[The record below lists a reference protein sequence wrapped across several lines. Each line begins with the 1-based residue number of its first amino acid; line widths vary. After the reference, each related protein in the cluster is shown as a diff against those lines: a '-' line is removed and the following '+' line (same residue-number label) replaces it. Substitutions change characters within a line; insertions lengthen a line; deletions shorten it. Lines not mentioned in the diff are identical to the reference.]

1 MTVGKPPVE
10 SLPPCVIFD
19 LDGTL
24 ALLGDRS
31 PFDASTC
38 EQDEINEAVRFIHRM
53 IATSSPETAIILLSG
68 RDDRWR
74 PETERWLHAHGIT
87 HQALY
92 MRPTGDFRKDA
103 VLKKEIYQRQIE
115 GKYQVIVV
123 FDDRDQV
130 VKLWRDDLGLPCF
143 QVAWGDF

>member
-1 MTVGKPPVE
+1 MPDGPNP

-19 LDGTL
+19 IDGTL

-38 EQDEINEAVRFIHRM
+38 EHDEINEAVQFMHRL
-53 IATSSPETAIILLSG
+53 IASCSPETAIFLLSG

-74 PETERWLHAHGIT
+74 PETERWLAAHDLS
-87 HQALY
+87 HKALY
-92 MRPTGDFRKDA
+92 MRRSGDYRKDA
-103 VLKKEIYQRQIE
+103 VLKKEIYQRHIH
-115 GKYQVIVV
+115 GKYRVVVV

-130 VKLWRDDLGLPCF
+130 VKLWRDDLNLPCF